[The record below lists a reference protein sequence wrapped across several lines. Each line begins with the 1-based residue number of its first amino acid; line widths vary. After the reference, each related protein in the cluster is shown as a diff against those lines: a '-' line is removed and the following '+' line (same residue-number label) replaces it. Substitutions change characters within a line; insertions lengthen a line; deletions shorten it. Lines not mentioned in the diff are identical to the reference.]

1 MAGKTTNLQLQKIDD
16 TDYAGN
22 FPTIYNNNLEKIDQ
36 KIDNNGEWKIL
47 SDVNW
52 FTSIVS
58 FIIDES
64 QSIKELIITKRFRV
78 KCSANYNGR
87 YVYGVSGIFEKSRWK
102 CPIDGEVI
110 VTTSNSTSIDYS
122 TSKSVYV
129 DLNLN
134 TNKAYGSYNA
144 SLEIWAA
151 SLLVRIAM
159 GYTGTYTSYID
170 SSNGMLV
177 TDYPHFINNKTSKI
191 YFMIEFQD

>member
-1 MAGKTTNLQLQKIDD
+1 MAGKTTNLQLQKIDN
-16 TDYAGN
+16 TDYAGD
-22 FPTIYNNNLEKIDQ
+22 FPTIYNNNLDLIDQ
-36 KIDNNGEWKIL
+36 KIDNNEGWRTMT
-47 SDVNW
+47 DVSW
-52 FTSIVS
+52 FVDIVR

-64 QSIKELIITKRFRV
+64 QSIKELIILKRFRV

-134 TNKAYGSYNA
+134 TNRTYGSYNA
-144 SLEIWAA
+144 SLEINAA

-159 GYTGTYTSYID
+159 GNTGTYTCHID
-170 SSNGMLV
+170 SPNGMLV

>member
-22 FPTIYNNNLEKIDQ
+22 FPNIYNNNLDLIDQ
-36 KIDNNGEWKIL
+36 KIDNNEGWRVL
-47 SDVNW
+47 SDVSW
-52 FTSIVS
+52 FPSIVS

-64 QSIKELIITKRFRV
+64 QSIKELIISKRFRV

-122 TSKSVYV
+122 ASKSVYV
-129 DLNLN
+129 DLSLN

-144 SLEIWAA
+144 SLEIYAA
-151 SLLVRIAM
+151 SLLVRITM
-159 GYTGTYTSYID
+159 GYTGRYTSQID
-170 SSNGMLV
+170 SPDGMLV